1 MAIVDKDIEG
11 LIVRSLDETL
21 SEDEELRL
29 NRELVRNPDAQR
41 MMEQYRSIDELAG
54 AALHDTLDRDDL
66 PLDPELL
73 PNRAAMVSVPRRHSG
88 WWLVPGAIAAA
99 LLALVVARFP
109 ITPSTHSMVADGD
122 NGMSELVPM
131 LVPSENVSPNLTRPD
146 NIMRNAD
153 MGTSAP
159 RIRRETGRDVIG
171 VIGDNGN
178 IYWIE
183 VDRIQTIRWPGS
195 GAASRSAPGEM

>member
-1 MAIVDKDIEG
+1 MASVDKDIEE

-29 NRELVRNPDAQR
+29 NRGLVRSPDAQR
-41 MMEQYRSIDELAG
+41 MMEQYRRIDELAG
-54 AALHDTLDRDDL
+54 EVLHDILDRDDL
-66 PLDPELL
+66 PIDPELL
-73 PNRAAMVSVPRRHSG
+73 PNRAAMASVPRRHSG

-99 LLALVVARFP
+99 LLALAVARFP
-109 ITPSTHSMVADGD
+109 ITLSPQSMVVHGP
-122 NGMSELVPM
+122 NGSHEAGPVVDHLDAI
-131 LVPSENVSPNLTRPD
+131 SPKRIQPD

-153 MGTSAP
+153 MGPLAP
-159 RIRRETGRDVIG
+159 RIRSEKDREMIG
-171 VIGDNGN
+171 VMGDNGN

>member
-1 MAIVDKDIEG
+1 MANVDKDIEG

-54 AALHDTLDRDDL
+54 AALHNALDRNDL

-73 PNRAAMVSVPRRHSG
+73 PSRAAMASVPRRHSG

-109 ITPSTHSMVADGD
+109 ITPPTHSTVAEVG
-122 NGMSELVPM
+122 NGNSELVPTII
-131 LVPSENVSPNLTRPD
+131 PPQTIPPD
-146 NIMRNAD
+146 RNQQGGIMRNAD

-159 RIRRETGRDVIG
+159 RIRREKGRDVIG

-195 GAASRSAPGEM
+195 GAASQSAPGEM